1 MKENTRNLAE
11 SRSAYKKKDAQASAQ
26 AHGLRRTCAA
36 RGKEEIELDSKES
49 SPEHHQKSGEFIKS
63 VVLGGLDGI
72 VTTFAV
78 VSGATGGGLGID
90 VILVLGFSNILA
102 DALSMGVGDAL
113 SSKAEQEYIL
123 AEKDRETWEMENYPE
138 GEIQEMIEIFTKKG
152 MSKEDAEMVMQKY
165 AEYPDLFVEFM
176 MNFELDLR
184 IPTQN
189 DNPWKHGLVT
199 FCSFIFFGLFP
210 LLGYAFLYNT
220 SINERDLFIISCN
233 VSSIMFFILGATK
246 TKFSKKEWYYGGM
259 EILFMGSCTAAVS
272 YLIGFLV
279 ERILR
284 G

>member
-1 MKENTRNLAE
+1 MKALSTSLETKRSLSEARLAYDHRDE
-11 SRSAYKKKDAQASAQ
+11 KASVQVHKKK
-26 AHGLRRTCAA
+26 
-36 RGKEEIELDSKES
+36 EIEMDVKGA
-49 SPEHHQKSGEFIKS
+49 SPENHQKSGEFVKS

-152 MSKEDAEMVMQKY
+152 MSKEDAELIIRKY
-165 AEYPDLFVEFM
+165 AEYSDLFVEFM
-176 MNFELDLR
+176 MNFELDLQ
-184 IPTQN
+184 IPN
-189 DNPWKHGLVT
+189 ADDNPWKHGLVT

-210 LLGYAFLYNT
+210 LLGYALLYT
-220 SINERDLFIISCN
+220 VSVSEADLFIISCT
-233 VSSIMFFILGATK
+233 VSAIMFFVLGAVK
-246 TKFSKKEWYYGGM
+246 TKFSNKKWYYGGM
-259 EILFMGSCTAAVS
+259 EILVMGSSTAAVS
-272 YLIGFLV
+272 YLVGFLV
-279 ERILR
+279 ERIIR
-284 G
+284 

>member
-1 MKENTRNLAE
+1 MKALSTSLENKKNLTEA
-11 SRSAYKKKDAQASAQ
+11 RLAYDNRDANASAQ
-26 AHGLRRTCAA
+26 IH
-36 RGKEEIELDSKES
+36 KNKEIEMNLKGS
-49 SPEHHQKSGEFIKS
+49 SPENHQKSGEFIKS

-78 VSGATGGGLGID
+78 VSGATGGGLGIE

-152 MSKEDAEMVMQKY
+152 MTKEDAGLVIRKY

-176 MNFELDLR
+176 MNFELDLP
-184 IPTQN
+184 IPN
-189 DNPWKHGLVT
+189 DDDNPWKHGLVT

-210 LLGYAFLYNT
+210 LLGYAVLYTT
-220 SINERDLFIISCN
+220 SISESDLFIISCN
-233 VSSIMFFILGATK
+233 VSAIMFFILGAVK
-246 TKFSKKEWYYGGM
+246 TKFSKKKWYYGGT
-259 EILFMGSCTAAVS
+259 EILVMGSSTAAVS
-272 YLIGFLV
+272 YLVGFLV
-279 ERILR
+279 ERIIR
-284 G
+284 